1 MKLPRRS
8 FLKAAAGALA
18 IPALGRAAWAQAY
31 PARNI
36 RLLVGF
42 PAGATADI
50 VARLMGQ
57 WLSERLGQPVIIENR
72 AGAAGNIATEAV
84 VRSEPDGYTLMWI
97 VSANAISVSFY
108 DNLKFNFVHDIIP
121 VGSVMSTPLAMVVRP
136 DFPAKT
142 IPEFIAYAKAN
153 PGKINMASGGNGGTS
168 HVTGELFK
176 MMAGVN
182 LTHVPYRGDAPAAT
196 DIIGGQVDVLFG
208 FLPAM
213 IEYIRTGKVRALGVT
228 TAKRSDALPDLPAI
242 AEFVPG
248 YETSLWHG
256 LGAPRNTPAEIVAR
270 LNKELA
276 AGIADPTMQKRLAEL
291 GSVPMPMTQPEFANF
306 VAQDV
311 EKWRKVVAFAG
322 TKAN

>member
-1 MKLPRRS
+1 MKLPRRR
-8 FLKAAAGALA
+8 FLQAAAGALTL
-18 IPALGRAAWAQAY
+18 PALPRTGWAQTY

-36 RLLVGF
+36 RLMVGF
-42 PAGATADI
+42 PAGTTADI

-57 WLSERLGQPVIIENR
+57 WLSERLGQAVIIENR

-84 VRSEPDGYTLMWI
+84 VRSDPDGYTLMWI

-108 DNLKFNFVHDIIP
+108 DNLKFNFLRDIMPI
-121 VGSVMSTPLAMVVRP
+121 GSVMSTPLAMVVRP

-153 PGKINMASGGNGGTS
+153 PGKVNMASGGNGGTS

-196 DIIGGQVDVLFG
+196 DVIGSQVDVLFG

-213 IEYIRTGKVRALGVT
+213 IEHIRSGKVRALGVT
-228 TAKRSDALPDLPAI
+228 TAQRSEALPELPAI

-256 LGAPRNTPAEIVAR
+256 LGAPRNTPLAIVER
-270 LNKELA
+270 LHKELS
-276 AGIADPTMQKRLAEL
+276 AGIADPTMRKRLAEL
-291 GSVPMPMTQPEFANF
+291 GSVPMPMTQSQFAQF

-311 EKWRKVVAFAG
+311 DKWGKVIKFAG

>member
-1 MKLPRRS
+1 MKLQRRR
-8 FLKAAAGALA
+8 FLQAAAGALA
-18 IPALGRAAWAQAY
+18 LPAFARNGWAQAY
-31 PARNI
+31 PTRNI
-36 RLLVGF
+36 RLVVGF

-57 WLSERLGQPVIIENR
+57 WLSERLGQAVIIENR

-84 VRSEPDGYTLMWI
+84 VRSEPDGYTLMWL

-108 DNLKFNFVHDIIP
+108 DNLKFNFVRDIVPI
-121 VGSVMSTPLAMVVRP
+121 GSVMSTPLAMVVRP
-136 DFPAKT
+136 DFPART

-153 PGKINMASGGNGGTS
+153 PGKVNMASGGNGGTS

-213 IEYIRTGKVRALGVT
+213 IEHIRTGKVRALGVT

-256 LGAPRNTPAEIVAR
+256 LGAPRATPPEIVER
-270 LNKELA
+270 LYKELA

-291 GSVPMPMTQPEFANF
+291 GSVPMPMTQAGFADF

-311 EKWRKVVAFAG
+311 DKWSKVIKFAG